1 MRHIAQKLPG
11 RASGFSIVELLV
23 AMVISLIVLAAVSSV
38 LVSTK
43 TTNTAQVAQARMQDN
58 ARISVQIMSRGIRQA
73 GYAGCSTPT
82 VGSVTNKL
90 NGSGTAGSAD
100 IASPLVGA
108 EAGAT
113 TLSPNGE
120 PLPPNALSTSDVIGL
135 SYADGA
141 NPLGVE
147 TPYMNNVTSE
157 MHVDPASTVVKQFDI
172 VMATDC
178 KKAVIFEVT
187 NDPTGNG
194 SLVHNGGSVSAGPGN
209 KDGSLGTTFDG
220 NASIVK
226 FLSYY
231 YFVANNASG
240 QPSLYRMDAQNYGT
254 YAASG
259 SQCSPSVTSNCW
271 REDELVE
278 GIEQLQVLYGIDT
291 NSDGEV
297 DQYVKANNS
306 ALSTPDAWKHIY
318 TVRLGVLARTLA
330 DNTLRGD
337 KTSAS
342 ASPVDLDSNKYDVDG
357 DGTTDFDAGALPAT
371 DPARRYQRRVF
382 RTTIMVRNHS
392 VAQSN
397 TP

>member
-1 MRHIAQKLPG
+1 MRRIDQKLPG
-11 RASGFSIVELLV
+11 GTSGFSIVELLV

-82 VGSVTNKL
+82 VGSITNKL
-90 NGSGTAGSAD
+90 NGSGTAGNAD
-100 IASPLVGA
+100 ITSPLVGA
-108 EAGAT
+108 EAGASA
-113 TLSPNGE
+113 LSPNGE
-120 PLPPNALSTSDVIGL
+120 PLPPNALSTSDVLGL
-135 SYADGA
+135 SYADGG

-147 TPYMNNVTSE
+147 TPYMNNTTSE
-157 MHVDPASTVVKQFDI
+157 LHVDPASTLVHQFDI
-172 VMATDC
+172 VMVTDC
-178 KKAVIFEVT
+178 KKGVIFEVT
-187 NDPTGNG
+187 NDPIGNG
-194 SLVHNGGSVSAGPGN
+194 SLVHNGGSVAQGPGN
-209 KDGSLGTTFDG
+209 KDGSLGTVFDG

-226 FLSYY
+226 FISYY

-240 QPSLYRMDAQNYGT
+240 QPSLYRMDAKNYGT
-254 YAASG
+254 YADG
-259 SQCSPSVTSNCW
+259 GPQCTPSVTSGCW

-297 DQYVKANNS
+297 DQYVKADNA
-306 ALSTPDAWKHIY
+306 ALSSTDAWKHIY
-318 TVRLGVLARTLA
+318 TVRLGILARTLA
-330 DNTLRGD
+330 DNTIRGD
-337 KTSAS
+337 KSSAS
-342 ASPVDLDSNKYDVDG
+342 ASAVDLDSNKYDVDG
-357 DGTTDFDAGALPAT
+357 DGSTDFDAGALPTT
-371 DPARRYQRRVF
+371 DSARRYQRHVF

-392 VAQSN
+392 VTQSN